1 MADRGN
7 RIAGDERPSDVL
19 AALPTGVD
27 GVDNVDGVELVDARG
42 GASGTRAE
50 VEALYREHVPGA
62 RRLGYLLTGNRELAE
77 DVVHDAFIR
86 VAGRLRQIRDP
97 EAFGAY
103 LRRAVVNAVRS
114 HYRHKAVVDRYVARV
129 GAMAAHDTHHDPDSE
144 LRDVL
149 WAALQTLPERQ
160 REAIVCRFYLDMS
173 ERDTA
178 TVLGCPPG
186 TVKSSV
192 SRGLEGLRAAVGH
205 RLDDT
210 SEGGGA

>member
-1 MADRGN
+1 MVGN
-7 RIAGDERPSDVL
+7 PEVGDERPSDVIGS
-19 AALPTGVD
+19 LPTAVD
-27 GVDNVDGVELVDARG
+27 GVDVVDAG
-42 GASGTRAE
+42 SGAGTNAAIE
-50 VEALYREHVPGA
+50 SLYREHVPGA

-77 DVVHDAFIR
+77 DLVHDAFIR
-86 VAGRLRQIRDP
+86 VAGRLRQIREP

-114 HYRHKAVVDRYVARV
+114 HYRRKAVADRYVART
-129 GAMAAHDTHHDPDSE
+129 GSMAAHDVYRDPDTE

-149 WAALQTLPERQ
+149 WDALRTLPERQ

-178 TVLGCPPG
+178 TVLACPPG

-192 SRGLEGLRAAVGH
+192 SRGLDALRRALGDS
-205 RLDDT
+205 LDDRDQPDQR
-210 SEGGGA
+210 GGDR